1 MHTFRK
7 GWKYPFVFFLF
18 LSFIIP
24 MSVKAEAKSSTE
36 QRVLFLSSYG
46 YTWESVPD
54 QLDGITEILKDECYI
69 EVLFMNTKTI
79 DTATSEAQTATQL
92 DTLLSGGESFDAVI
106 LGDDAAVDFAMSQRE
121 RYFKGTP
128 LIFLGINSNEKAMA
142 IGKDPLIT
150 GVLENFNYKSTL

>member
-18 LSFIIP
+18 LSFAIP
-24 MSVKAEAKSSTE
+24 ISVRAEARPSTE

-46 YTWESVPD
+46 YTWESIPD
-54 QLDGITEILKDECYI
+54 QLDGITAALKDECYI

-79 DTATSEAQTATQL
+79 DIATSEAQTAMQL

-106 LGDDAAVDFAMSQRE
+106 LGDDAAVDFAMSRRE

-128 LIFLGINSNEKAMA
+128 LIFLGINSNDKA
-142 IGKDPLIT
+142 
-150 GVLENFNYKSTL
+150 